1 MSVLDTINQTLPDLF
16 RVIDL
21 LGVLLNGILGGR
33 IARIKRF
40 DAVGFMVLAIM
51 CALAGGMLRDIMLD
65 QGPPVALTDHF
76 YLGTALVGALIA
88 MLWRLNSRFWRIALV
103 VADGTV
109 LGCWAATGALKTLNA
124 GLGVGPAIL
133 LGIMTAVG
141 GGMIRDISAG
151 MVPQVF
157 GGNNLYATPAFVS
170 AAIMAAFGHSG
181 LEQIGMLVATIVGSS
196 FTVLAHWRKWQL
208 PSHNDWTL
216 TMTATQ
222 LRALLRLRSLDERE
236 VKKITE
242 DNSEQLVQTR
252 LRAEQ
257 DLQGKA
263 PADRRQLTRVVARL
277 GQKDSRPHTCR

>member
-1 MSVLDTINQTLPDLF
+1 MSVLDTLNQTLPDLF

-65 QGPPVALTDHF
+65 QGPPVALTDPF

-88 MLWRLNSRFWRIALV
+88 MLWRLDSRFWRIALV
-103 VADGTV
+103 LADGTV

-208 PSHNDWTL
+208 PPHNDWTL

-222 LRALLRLRSLDERE
+222 LRALLRLRSLDERD

-242 DNSEQLVQTR
+242 DNSDQ
-252 LRAEQ
+252 
-257 DLQGKA
+257 
-263 PADRRQLTRVVARL
+263 
-277 GQKDSRPHTCR
+277 

>member
-1 MSVLDTINQTLPDLF
+1 MSVLDTLNQTLPDLF

-65 QGPPVALTDHF
+65 QGPPVALTDPF

-103 VADGTV
+103 IADGTV

-141 GGMIRDISAG
+141 GGMIRDISTKYLG
-151 MVPQVF
+151 DHP
-157 GGNNLYATPAFVS
+157 GGNISQCLHIGESGSFLR
-170 AAIMAAFGHSG
+170 IM
-181 LEQIGMLVATIVGSS
+181 IG
-196 FTVLAHWRKWQL
+196 
-208 PSHNDWTL
+208 P
-216 TMTATQ
+216 
-222 LRALLRLRSLDERE
+222 
-236 VKKITE
+236 
-242 DNSEQLVQTR
+242 
-252 LRAEQ
+252 
-257 DLQGKA
+257 
-263 PADRRQLTRVVARL
+263 
-277 GQKDSRPHTCR
+277 

>member
-1 MSVLDTINQTLPDLF
+1 MTIGTVLDTLNQTLPDLF
-16 RVIDL
+16 RAIDL

-65 QGPPVALTDHF
+65 QGPPVALTDPF
-76 YLGTALVGALIA
+76 YLGTALVGALVA
-88 MLWRLNSRFWRIALV
+88 MLWRLDSRFWRIALV
-103 VADGTV
+103 LADGTV
-109 LGCWAATGALKTLNA
+109 LGCWAATGALKTINA

-151 MVPQVF
+151 MVP
-157 GGNNLYATPAFVS
+157 AFVS
-170 AAIMAAFGHSG
+170 AAIMAAFGQSG
-181 LEQIGMLVATIVGSS
+181 LEQIGMLIATIVGSS

-222 LRALLRLRSLDERE
+222 LRALLRLRSVDHEDAQKIIEERS
-236 VKKITE
+236 
-242 DNSEQLVQTR
+242 DQ
-252 LRAEQ
+252 
-257 DLQGKA
+257 
-263 PADRRQLTRVVARL
+263 
-277 GQKDSRPHTCR
+277 

>member
-1 MSVLDTINQTLPDLF
+1 MTIGTVLDTLNQTLPDLF
-16 RVIDL
+16 RAIDL

-65 QGPPVALTDHF
+65 QGPPVALTDPF
-76 YLGTALVGALIA
+76 YLGTALVGALVA
-88 MLWRLNSRFWRIALV
+88 MLWRLDSRFWRIALV
-103 VADGTV
+103 LADGTV
-109 LGCWAATGALKTLNA
+109 LGCWAATGALKTINA

-157 GGNNLYATPAFVS
+157 GGNNLSATPAFVS
-170 AAIMAAFGHSG
+170 AAIMAAFGQSG
-181 LEQIGMLVATIVGSS
+181 LEQIGMLIATIVGSS

-222 LRALLRLRSLDERE
+222 LRALLRLRSVDHEDAQKIIEERS
-236 VKKITE
+236 
-242 DNSEQLVQTR
+242 DQ
-252 LRAEQ
+252 
-257 DLQGKA
+257 
-263 PADRRQLTRVVARL
+263 
-277 GQKDSRPHTCR
+277 

>member
-1 MSVLDTINQTLPDLF
+1 
-16 RVIDL
+16 
-21 LGVLLNGILGGR
+21 
-33 IARIKRF
+33 
-40 DAVGFMVLAIM
+40 
-51 CALAGGMLRDIMLD
+51 
-65 QGPPVALTDHF
+65 
-76 YLGTALVGALIA
+76 
-88 MLWRLNSRFWRIALV
+88 
-103 VADGTV
+103 
-109 LGCWAATGALKTLNA
+109 
-124 GLGVGPAIL
+124 
-133 LGIMTAVG
+133 
-141 GGMIRDISAG
+141 MIRDISAG

-242 DNSEQLVQTR
+242 DNSEQ
-252 LRAEQ
+252 
-257 DLQGKA
+257 
-263 PADRRQLTRVVARL
+263 
-277 GQKDSRPHTCR
+277 

>member
-1 MSVLDTINQTLPDLF
+1 MTIGTVLDTLNQTLPDLF
-16 RVIDL
+16 RAIDL

-65 QGPPVALTDHF
+65 QGPPVALTDPF
-76 YLGTALVGALIA
+76 YLGTALVGALVA
-88 MLWRLNSRFWRIALV
+88 MLWRLDSRFWRIALV
-103 VADGTV
+103 LADGTV
-109 LGCWAATGALKTLNA
+109 LGCWAATGALKTINA

-141 GGMIRDISAG
+141 GGMIRDTSAG

-170 AAIMAAFGHSG
+170 AAIMAAFGQSG
-181 LEQIGMLVATIVGSS
+181 LEQIGMLIATIVGSS

-222 LRALLRLRSLDERE
+222 LRALLRLRSVDHEDAQKIIEERS
-236 VKKITE
+236 
-242 DNSEQLVQTR
+242 DQ
-252 LRAEQ
+252 
-257 DLQGKA
+257 
-263 PADRRQLTRVVARL
+263 
-277 GQKDSRPHTCR
+277 

>member
-1 MSVLDTINQTLPDLF
+1 MSVLDTLNQTLPDLF

-65 QGPPVALTDHF
+65 QGPPVALTDPF

-103 VADGTV
+103 IADGTV

-181 LEQIGMLVATIVGSS
+181 LEQIGMLVATVVGSS

-222 LRALLRLRSLDERE
+222 LRALLRLRSLDERD

-242 DNSEQLVQTR
+242 DNSDQ
-252 LRAEQ
+252 
-257 DLQGKA
+257 
-263 PADRRQLTRVVARL
+263 
-277 GQKDSRPHTCR
+277 